1 MAIKLII
8 DSAAD
13 LPSAF
18 IREKD
23 ITRLPMT
30 VTFGKDAYQDG
41 VDISPREFYEKLI
54 ETDEL
59 PVTSQIPPY
68 DFEKEFERIIAQGD
82 TPVAITLSSELSG
95 TYQSACI
102 AADSFD
108 GKAHVVDSLNVSLG
122 EAILVEYACRLI
134 ESGISSGEL
143 VEELNR
149 CKTRIQL
156 LALLD
161 TLEYLKK
168 GGRISAAA
176 AFAGGLLSIK
186 PVICIEDGKV
196 KVMGKARGSKHG
208 NNLLI
213 EYISKSGG
221 VDFSMPFTLAYSG
234 LDDNML
240 QKYISDSRAIWEG
253 HTNRLPILE
262 IGATIGTHAGPGA
275 IGVAFFKNA

>member
-143 VEELNR
+143 VDELNR

-176 AFAGGLLSIK
+176 AFAGGLLSIN